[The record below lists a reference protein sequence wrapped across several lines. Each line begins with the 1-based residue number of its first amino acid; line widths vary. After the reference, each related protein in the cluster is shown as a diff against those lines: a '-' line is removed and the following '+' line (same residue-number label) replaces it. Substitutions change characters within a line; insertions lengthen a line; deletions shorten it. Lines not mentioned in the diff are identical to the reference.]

1 MNVGL
6 LPGFV
11 RSDRA
16 IDDSV
21 VRGIPGLRQW
31 YAADKLPVVADGT
44 AVGLWQ
50 DSSGNGFDVTQATGS
65 FQPLYKTNVFKGQPA
80 VLFEGSNDRL
90 ENTAVNPFAAGEAR
104 TVFVVGKQNTTTSG
118 FYIAFRRSAICWLYH
133 SYISGSNFNFFSDN
147 NGASG
152 ASISMAPLVYSMPA
166 IATMR
171 SAGTGLAHTLRVN
184 CIAATVTGSTPAA
197 ETGTT
202 GFSVG
207 WFNAGS
213 LSHNGYIAEVITY
226 SGVVSDANSLLIE
239 RYLAAKYQDI
249 GG

>member
-21 VRGIPGLRQW
+21 VRIIPGLRQW
-31 YAADKLPVVADGT
+31 YAADKLPVMADGT

-50 DSSGNGFDVTQATGS
+50 DSSGNGFDVSQANGS

-80 VLFEGSNDRL
+80 LLFDGSNDRL

-104 TVFVVGKQNTTTSG
+104 TVFIVGAQNTTQSG
-118 FYIAFRRSAICWLYH
+118 FYITFRRSGNFW
-133 SYISGSNFNFFSDN
+133 SYQGYLSGTNMILFGDGTATAYSN
-147 NGASG
+147 G
-152 ASISMAPLVYSMPA
+152 MAPLIYGALS
-166 IATMR
+166 IICIR
-171 SAGTGLAHTLRVN
+171 SPGTGLAHTLRVN
-184 CIAATVTGSTPAA
+184 GRAATVAGATPVADN
-197 ETGTT
+197 GGT

-207 WFNAGS
+207 WYNPGS
-213 LSHNGYIAEVITY
+213 LSHNGPLCEIVTC
-226 SGVVSDANSLLIE
+226 SGVMSDANCLPVE

-249 GG
+249 AG

>member
-44 AVGLWQ
+44 AVGLWP
-50 DSSGNGFDVTQATGS
+50 DSSGNGFDVTQANSS
-65 FQPLYKTNVFKGQPA
+65 FKPLYKTNVFKGMPA
-80 VLFEGSNDRL
+80 LLFDGSDDRL

-104 TVFVVGKQNTTTSG
+104 TVFYVGRQTSSSLSA
-118 FYIAFRRSAICWLYH
+118 YITFRRSSVSWTYFAQL
-133 SYISGSNFNFFSDN
+133 SGSNTNFFSDGSSPAVSN
-147 NGASG
+147 NYLA
-152 ASISMAPLVYSMPA
+152 LVYGTPT
-166 IATMR
+166 IITVR
-171 SAGTGLAHTLRVN
+171 SPGAGVLPTLRVN
-184 CIAATVTGSTPAA
+184 GFNATVTGTAPAA
-197 ETGTT
+197 ESGST
-202 GFSVG
+202 GFSIG
-207 WFNAGS
+207 WNNQFSFSLAGYFPE
-213 LSHNGYIAEVITY
+213 LVTC
-226 SGVVSDANSLLIE
+226 SGVMSDANCLPIE